1 MDILVPF
8 PTFVPPQELEYHF
21 QLALVPKEPP
31 FTFNVE
37 VFPKHIVVFPFME
50 VAGTELSLTMIVK
63 FLQIVLLQMPS
74 ALTKYVVVVLGFS
87 VIDDPDPSKVPT
99 QLLLYHFQLA
109 PEPSWPPLRLNVE
122 LALWQI
128 VELPLIELA
137 GNDESWTMI
146 LMFLHTVV
154 LQVPSAL
161 TK

>member
-1 MDILVPF
+1 MDMLVPL
-8 PTFVPPQELEYHF
+8 PIFVPPQELEYHF

-50 VAGTELSLTMIVK
+50 VAGTEVSLTVIVK
-63 FLQIVLLQMPS
+63 FLQIVLLQIPS
-74 ALTKYVVVVLGFS
+74 ALTKYVVVVLGFC
-87 VIDDPDPSKVPT
+87 VIDAPDPSKVPA

-109 PEPSWPPLRLNVE
+109 PEPSWPPLILNVE
-122 LALWQI
+122 LLPWQI
-128 VELPLIELA
+128 VEMPLTELA
-137 GNDESWTMI
+137 GNDESWTRI
-146 LMFLHTVV
+146 LMFLHAVV